1 MKLDDY
7 AIQQLAP
14 YMTGHTDHGAN
25 FTGRELISIFN
36 KYGNF
41 RDVYA
46 NGLPPIK
53 EGQNTAKKTYAEDR
67 LKKMNENE
75 GLSSLIE
82 EVISKSTWKE
92 KCAAEINDI
101 ISEFGYNIENNDGS
115 FKITGLRICKTP
127 IIKNTAVFQKIQ
139 NDILQTLDKAQISI
153 VVAVAWFTNDVLY
166 KKLIE
171 KKNQGVDVRVVI
183 NNDGINKKHGID
195 ISGLNAVKV
204 RSEQG
209 GIMHEKFCV
218 IDNQIV
224 ISGSYNWTDNAELRN
239 AEHINI
245 TENDNQLATRFSLE
259 FNKLYAL
266 GNKKK

>member
-1 MKLDDY
+1 M
-7 AIQQLAP
+7 
-14 YMTGHTDHGAN
+14 
-25 FTGRELISIFN
+25 
-36 KYGNF
+36 
-41 RDVYA
+41 
-46 NGLPPIK
+46 
-53 EGQNTAKKTYAEDR
+53 
-67 LKKMNENE
+67 
-75 GLSSLIE
+75 
-82 EVISKSTWKE
+82 
-92 KCAAEINDI
+92 
-101 ISEFGYNIENNDGS
+101 
-115 FKITGLRICKTP
+115 RICKTP

-209 GIMHEKFCV
+209 GIMHEKICV

>member
-1 MKLDDY
+1 MGFHQLRKDKP
-7 AIQQLAP
+7 QQ
-14 YMTGHTDHGAN
+14 
-25 FTGRELISIFN
+25 
-36 KYGNF
+36 
-41 RDVYA
+41 
-46 NGLPPIK
+46 
-53 EGQNTAKKTYAEDR
+53 KKTYAEDR
-67 LKKMNENE
+67 LKKMNGNE

-82 EVISKSTWKE
+82 EVISKATLKE
-92 KCAAEINDI
+92 KCAEEINDI
-101 ISEFGYNIENNDGS
+101 ISACGYNIENNDGS